1 MKGKRLLTQTRLEAL
16 VILGAVAV
24 YIWEGLNIPQ
34 YYSLPGVPGPTVF
47 PIILGTAMAGA
58 AIWQMIVPGRQA
70 EEKRRLS
77 AAGRRGGLQARWRFY
92 LMWGLLIAYVFLL
105 PLLGFLICSAVLL
118 TAFFFL
124 LGERRWYLGI
134 SIACAFSLG
143 IYFLFT
149 KALQINLPMGILE
162 VVLRP

>member
-24 YIWEGLNIPQ
+24 YIWEGLDIPQ
-34 YYSLPGVPGPTVF
+34 YYSLPGVPGPTLF
-47 PIILGTAMAGA
+47 PVIIGSAMAGA
-58 AIWQMIVPGRQA
+58 ALWLLIFPGRLIK
-70 EEKRRLS
+70 EKARSSPADRL
-77 AAGRRGGLQARWRFY
+77 RGLRTEWRFF

-124 LGERRWYLGI
+124 LGERRWYFGI

-143 IYFLFT
+143 IYLLFT